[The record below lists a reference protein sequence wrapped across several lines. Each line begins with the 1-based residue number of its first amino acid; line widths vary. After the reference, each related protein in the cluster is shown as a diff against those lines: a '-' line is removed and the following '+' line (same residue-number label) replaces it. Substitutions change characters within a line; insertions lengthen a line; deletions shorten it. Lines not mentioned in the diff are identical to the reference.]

1 MSLVKQ
7 LWLATIILILTAFAA
22 SLAASL
28 VSAQAYYQEQ
38 LALKNIDSANSL
50 AITLSHTEKAPTLL
64 RSILDAQFATGHY
77 RRIRLEFGN
86 GQSVDLRGDDP
97 TLNTPAW
104 FRSIFPLRVP
114 AGVETVSDGSV
125 NYGTVSVESATSYAA
140 NSLWVTAQRLFMWLT
155 LVALCAGLA
164 GSWLVRRISHPLK
177 DVVQQ
182 AEAIGEKRFIVSAEP
197 RTTEFRRVVRAM
209 NKLSRRVE
217 NMLESEAKALA
228 EMREKALHD
237 PVTGVANREFFASRL
252 NALLAD
258 HDSDAR
264 HTLILARVPEL
275 ANLNA
280 RLGHEQVNAELR
292 RFCSQVSDIF
302 AASDYHFTDFF
313 IGRLNGSDF
322 GLLLTEF
329 HDTQALSNVLVTEI
343 QGPGSQEPGH
353 DLRFSASV
361 FQPGTSRAEVMMR
374 ADHLLAQA
382 EQTQEPLVIGEDSQE
397 DIPFRNAS
405 EWRAAIQSALDND
418 DLDEALHPLVG
429 RDGTP
434 RHQEAKIRLK
444 LNGDWR
450 AAGYFLPWSRRLGL
464 LPTVDIAMMKH
475 LSSIAP
481 PIIGNPVLVHVSTE
495 SLLDED
501 ACDRMLKLIE
511 NRPAESHPLRLELPE
526 SALSIGD
533 LHLGSFIHESQQRG
547 CQVGIGGVGHNL
559 ERISK
564 VHELGLDYI
573 KTDPVY
579 AQRLE
584 SDHTA
589 QQYMQRLTALAHSI
603 GLEVYLAGATS
614 EACIEAAWE
623 AGFDGVTGPGVSRAR

>member
-1 MSLVKQ
+1 
-7 LWLATIILILTAFAA
+7 
-22 SLAASL
+22 
-28 VSAQAYYQEQ
+28 
-38 LALKNIDSANSL
+38 
-50 AITLSHTEKAPTLL
+50 
-64 RSILDAQFATGHY
+64 
-77 RRIRLEFGN
+77 
-86 GQSVDLRGDDP
+86 
-97 TLNTPAW
+97 
-104 FRSIFPLRVP
+104 
-114 AGVETVSDGSV
+114 
-125 NYGTVSVESATSYAA
+125 
-140 NSLWVTAQRLFMWLT
+140 
-155 LVALCAGLA
+155 
-164 GSWLVRRISHPLK
+164 
-177 DVVQQ
+177 
-182 AEAIGEKRFIVSAEP
+182 
-197 RTTEFRRVVRAM
+197 
-209 NKLSRRVE
+209 
-217 NMLESEAKALA
+217 
-228 EMREKALHD
+228 
-237 PVTGVANREFFASRL
+237 
-252 NALLAD
+252 
-258 HDSDAR
+258 
-264 HTLILARVPEL
+264 
-275 ANLNA
+275 
-280 RLGHEQVNAELR
+280 
-292 RFCSQVSDIF
+292 
-302 AASDYHFTDFF
+302 
-313 IGRLNGSDF
+313 
-322 GLLLTEF
+322 
-329 HDTQALSNVLVTEI
+329 
-343 QGPGSQEPGH
+343 
-353 DLRFSASV
+353 
-361 FQPGTSRAEVMMR
+361 MR

-382 EQTQEPLVIGEDSQE
+382 EQAQEPVVIGEDSQE

-418 DLDEALHPLVG
+418 DLDEVLHPLVG

-434 RHQEAKIRLK
+434 LHQEAKIRLK

-511 NRPAESHPLRLELPE
+511 DRPSESHPLRLELPE

-579 AQRLE
+579 AQSLE

-614 EACIEAAWE
+614 EAS
-623 AGFDGVTGPGVSRAR
+623 SRQHGRRDLME